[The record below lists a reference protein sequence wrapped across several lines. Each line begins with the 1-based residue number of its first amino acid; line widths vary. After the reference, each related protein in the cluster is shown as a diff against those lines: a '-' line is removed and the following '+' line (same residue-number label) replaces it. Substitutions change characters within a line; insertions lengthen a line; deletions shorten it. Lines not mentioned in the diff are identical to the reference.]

1 MAFCK
6 FCGKEIPDGTTCSCQ
21 SGANSAPAAN
31 NNNSNGGGVPLDA
44 VKKNLPMII
53 GGIVAF
59 IVLICILGFI
69 GSHTGAKGAA
79 NKYAKALTKKS
90 GGKTVLSL
98 TLPDDA
104 IKDLKDDDEWKDNIE
119 DYNDTRESYLEDTK
133 IKIKSVKKGKKLSNK
148 ALKGAEK
155 YWEKQGAEDP
165 KAKKGYEFK
174 IKMQLKND
182 GEKDT
187 VTQKI
192 CVVKFKGEGWK
203 VIHDDAD
210 YLSSLGSSKDDD

>member
-31 NNNSNGGGVPLDA
+31 NNNSNGGGVPLDT

-59 IVLICILGFI
+59 IVLICVLGFI

-79 NKYAKALTKKS
+79 NKFAKAGTKKN

-98 TLPDDA
+98 TLPDDV
-104 IKDLKDDDEWKDNIE
+104 IKDMKDDDEWKDSIE
-119 DYNDTRESYLEDTK
+119 DYNDTMSDLLEDTK
-133 IKIKSVKKGKKLSNK
+133 IKVKSVKKGKKLSKK
-148 ALKGAEK
+148 ALKGAEV
-155 YWEKQGAEDP
+155 YWENIGADDP
-165 KAKKGYEFK
+165 KAKKGYVFK
-174 IKMQLKND
+174 IKTQKKSD
-182 GEKDT
+182 GEKKT
-187 VTQKI
+187 ETEEI

-203 VIHDDAD
+203 VIPKSSDS
-210 YLSSLGSSKDDD
+210 LSSLGEKD